1 MVSKAAA
8 LLTAAPSEPEELEN
22 NDESDWPAKGSDVD
36 PGIRRGKEV
45 EITNQCGFGVYELQL
60 TSSQNW
66 NDYKWLSVR
75 WVLQKRGHMW
85 WCERIAK
92 DFKASNPKAPGLF
105 ICASFLMAF
114 GGRMNNYYAV
124 THPDYEMMVGIIV
137 QDELVICEAPE
148 EVKMLARQMERDAG
162 SVDEAEELTPIRFEE
177 ISSGPQIGEFGVEM
191 RHPQPRDTV
200 DVLELQQ
207 DGVRRTWASGLGTR
221 LSEDL
226 GKTVT
231 MECSSILLPSQN
243 AGSPAPVGQSVP
255 SERTEPP
262 EPPERSNA
270 AEMLETESAE
280 EIQERLYRVREQWSW
295 HREIKLARQR
305 WQREEML
312 RAKEMQGYQLGLESD
327 KFKWW
332 SKVWND
338 VKESGDTKWWDKKA
352 QDDHDDHIHFNHQ
365 HIRHMTR
372 VWNEKYWR
380 QRTSSTFKVSH
391 FFFSEDVCRF

>member
-148 EVKMLARQMERDAG
+148 EVKMLARRRKKNAG
-162 SVDEAEELTPIRFEE
+162 SVDEAEEQTPIRFEE
-177 ISSGPQIGEFGVEM
+177 ISSRPQIGEFGVEM
-191 RHPQPRDTV
+191 RHPQDSSTPPASSTLESKDSSTPPVSSTLESSDSLGPQYWPSCPFDTSPAI
-200 DVLELQQ
+200 
-207 DGVRRTWASGLGTR
+207 G
-221 LSEDL
+221 
-226 GKTVT
+226 
-231 MECSSILLPSQN
+231 SQN
-243 AGSPAPVGQSVP
+243 CLECGKDAELMVTCRSKNCQGTKQRAWCRKHLQGWKCENCGDSGSSGTASLRG
-255 SERTEPP
+255 EK
-262 EPPERSNA
+262 A
-270 AEMLETESAE
+270 DES
-280 EIQERLYRVREQWSW
+280 L
-295 HREIKLARQR
+295 
-305 WQREEML
+305 
-312 RAKEMQGYQLGLESD
+312 
-327 KFKWW
+327 
-332 SKVWND
+332 
-338 VKESGDTKWWDKKA
+338 
-352 QDDHDDHIHFNHQ
+352 
-365 HIRHMTR
+365 
-372 VWNEKYWR
+372 
-380 QRTSSTFKVSH
+380 
-391 FFFSEDVCRF
+391 

>member
-8 LLTAAPSEPEELEN
+8 SLTAAPSEPEELF
-22 NDESDWPAKGSDVD
+22 
-36 PGIRRGKEV
+36 
-45 EITNQCGFGVYELQL
+45 QEL
-60 TSSQNW
+60 
-66 NDYKWLSVR
+66 
-75 WVLQKRGHMW
+75 
-85 WCERIAK
+85 
-92 DFKASNPKAPGLF
+92 
-105 ICASFLMAF
+105 
-114 GGRMNNYYAV
+114 
-124 THPDYEMMVGIIV
+124 
-137 QDELVICEAPE
+137 
-148 EVKMLARQMERDAG
+148 ERDAG

-200 DVLELQQ
+200 DVLELHQ
-207 DGVRRTWASGLGTR
+207 DGVTRTWASGLGTR

-280 EIQERLYRVREQWSW
+280 EIQERLYRVREQWSC
-295 HREIKLARQR
+295 HRVIKLARQR